1 LKKWQKRRENEVGGK
16 MEEVRGKMYF
26 GFLVG
31 VVVWAVEKFL
41 IQF

>member
-1 LKKWQKRRENEVGGK
+1 MRWEGRWKK
-16 MEEVRGKMYF
+16 YF